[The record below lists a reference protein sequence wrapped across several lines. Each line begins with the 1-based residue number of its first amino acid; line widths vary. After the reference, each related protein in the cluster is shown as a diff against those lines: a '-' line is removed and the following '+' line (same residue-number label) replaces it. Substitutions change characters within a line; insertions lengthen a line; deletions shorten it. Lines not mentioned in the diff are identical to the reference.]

1 MLEPLLDVY
10 PQDKNFE
17 EIISYLKKRNAVELE
32 KISNGKNP
40 EVEKRYDRYV
50 DYR

>member
-1 MLEPLLDVY
+1 LLDVY

-17 EIISYLKKRNAVELE
+17 EIISYLKKRNTIELE
-32 KISNGKNP
+32 KIGNGKNP

-50 DYR
+50 DYG